1 MVTTHFLV
9 MVLLSL
15 LCFSVGRLAG
25 RMEASLIMTQ
35 RLNQIIH
42 ALKKIETVSALKG
55 ENLANLSTEELV
67 NRIQKQM
74 EIEHGQD

>member
-35 RLNQIIH
+35 RLNEIIQ
-42 ALKKIETVSALKG
+42 ALKKIQTVSALKG
-55 ENLANLSTEELV
+55 ENLANLSTEDLV
-67 NRIQKQM
+67 NRIQRQM
-74 EIEHGQD
+74 EIEHDQD